1 MKVATRT
8 MKMLQNVRRNG
19 GCVCVGDRER
29 EREREKYKGKR
40 ETDHTVRN

>member
-29 EREREKYKGKR
+29 ERERE
-40 ETDHTVRN
+40 RNTRAKEKQTTQ